1 MTKVNY
7 AIPAIHCNHCAMTIK
22 VELGDVEG
30 VTVVDVDVENRSTA
44 ITFEAPADESGLIDL
59 LKEIG
64 YPAEI

>member
-1 MTKVNY
+1 MTKGYY

-22 VELGDVEG
+22 VELEDVEG
-30 VTVVDVDVENRSTA
+30 VTGVDVDVENKSAT
-44 ITFEAPADESGLIDL
+44 ITYQAPATEVELIKV